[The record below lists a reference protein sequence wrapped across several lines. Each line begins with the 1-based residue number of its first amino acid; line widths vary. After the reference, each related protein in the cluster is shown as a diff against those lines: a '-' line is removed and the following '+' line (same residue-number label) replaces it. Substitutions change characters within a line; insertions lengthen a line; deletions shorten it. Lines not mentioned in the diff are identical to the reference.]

1 MSEEKELKPGQINI
15 ELTEEIADGIY
26 SNLAVISH
34 SNAEFIVDFIRV
46 LPGVQKAKVKSRI
59 VLTPI
64 HAKKLLNALADN
76 VKKFEAQHGKII
88 DNEPNNNMPM
98 NFGTP
103 TAQA

>member
-1 MSEEKELKPGQINI
+1 MAEENLKPGQINI

-59 VLTPI
+59 VLTPL

-76 VKKFEAQHGKII
+76 INKFEAQYGKIK
-88 DNEPNNNMPM
+88 DPEPNNNMPM

>member
-1 MSEEKELKPGQINI
+1 MAEENKNPNQLNI

-26 SNLAVISH
+26 SNLTVISH

-59 VLTPI
+59 ILTPL
-64 HAKKLLNALADN
+64 HAKKLLGALADN
-76 VKKFEAQHGKII
+76 VKKFEAQHGKIK
-88 DNEPNNNMPM
+88 DDEPNSNMPM

-103 TAQA
+103 TAEA

>member
-1 MSEEKELKPGQINI
+1 MQEENQNQNQLNI
-15 ELTEEIADGIY
+15 EITEEIADGIY

-34 SNAEFIVDFIRV
+34 SNAEFVVDFIRV
-46 LPGVQKAKVKSRI
+46 LPGVNKAKVKSRI

-64 HAKKLLNALADN
+64 HAKKLLGALAEN
-76 VKKFEAQHGKII
+76 VKKYEAQYGKIK
-88 DNEPNNNMPM
+88 DDEPNNNMPM

>member
-15 ELTEEIADGIY
+15 ELTEEVADGIY

-64 HAKKLLNALADN
+64 HAKKLLNALAD
-76 VKKFEAQHGKII
+76 
-88 DNEPNNNMPM
+88 
-98 NFGTP
+98 
-103 TAQA
+103 TA

>member
-1 MSEEKELKPGQINI
+1 MSEEKKLQPGQINI
-15 ELTEEIADGIY
+15 ELTEEVADGIY

>member
-1 MSEEKELKPGQINI
+1 MSEDKELKPGQINI

-76 VKKFEAQHGKII
+76 VKKFEAQHRKIV

>member
-1 MSEEKELKPGQINI
+1 MSEDKKLQPGQINI

-64 HAKKLLNALADN
+64 HAKKLLTALADN
-76 VKKFEAQHGKII
+76 VQKFEAQHGKIV